1 MTIFFVYDMVTLP
14 YISVHYPNQLH
25 EKDEN
30 MKAQLKP
37 QKLLFENRLRDII
50 ILPSIMIVMPVV

>member
-1 MTIFFVYDMVTLP
+1 MVTLP

-50 ILPSIMIVMPVV
+50 VLPSIMIVMPVV